1 MCAFVHKQFCLA
13 ETERQRSQLVHS
25 SEFLPNPPHASQ
37 TFSYTPYVH
46 YLSLPLPSFALLSL
60 LHKSI
65 SFLLI
70 KQYTW
75 LLFQESV
82 MFSDVSIDF
91 SQEEWECLNDD
102 QRDLYRDVML
112 ENYSN
117 LVSMG
122 YSISKPD
129 LISLLEQGK
138 EPLLVDR
145 EVTRGQWP
153 VLEPKCETKTFVL
166 KKEPFEV
173 EPSHWAV
180 LQRLRRYDLQCSRFR
195 DDLESNSHFE
205 KQHDSQES
213 HLDQLMFMQENMP
226 TFGQHPSFA
235 LQQIINNKERCYETK
250 EYGKTFRLGSQLTH
264 QIIHTAE
271 KPYDCKECGKAFRH
285 LSRLAHHQKIHTGK
299 KPFEC
304 TECGKTFICGSDLTR
319 HHRIHTGE
327 KPYECKDC
335 GKAFSSGSNF
345 TRHQRIHTGEKPYVC
360 KDCGKAFS
368 SGSNFTQHQ
377 RIHTGEKPYE
387 CKECG
392 NAFSQSSQLIKH
404 QRIHTGEKPY
414 ECKQCE
420 KAFRSGSDL
429 TRHQRIHT
437 GEKPYECKIC
447 GKAYS
452 QSSQLISHHRI
463 HIGEKPYEYRQCGK
477 TFNCGSQ
484 HIKHQ
489 NLYW

>member
-1 MCAFVHKQFCLA
+1 MTVLLAGIQPHSHALAGPSGLHRHLLQRCGGLCYFGSLESLRSAFFQKRGL
-13 ETERQRSQLVHS
+13 EEDWS
-25 SEFLPNPPHASQ
+25 
-37 TFSYTPYVH
+37 
-46 YLSLPLPSFALLSL
+46 LSAN
-60 LHKSI
+60 I
-65 SFLLI
+65 EAMA
-70 KQYTW
+70 
-75 LLFQESV
+75 QESV

-91 SQEEWECLNDD
+91 SQEEWECLNED

-117 LVSMG
+117 LVSMAG
-122 YSISKPD
+122 CSFSKPD
-129 LISLLEQGK
+129 VISFLEQGK
-138 EPLLVDR
+138 EPWLVDR
-145 EVTRGQWP
+145 ELTRGQWP
-153 VLEPKCETKTFVL
+153 DLESRCETKKLYL
-166 KKEPFEV
+166 KKESYEI
-173 EPSHWAV
+173 ESSQWEIME
-180 LQRLRRYDLQCSRFR
+180 RLTHHLQCSSFR
-195 DDLESNSHFE
+195 DDWECNSQCE
-205 KQHDSQES
+205 KRCGSQEGHFS
-213 HLDQLMFMQENMP
+213 QLILTHEDMP
-226 TFGQHPSFA
+226 TFSQHPSFT
-235 LQQIINNKERCYETK
+235 LHQIFKNKEKYCDTK
-250 EYGKTFRLGSQLTH
+250 EYGKAFRRGSQLTTH
-264 QIIHTAE
+264 QIIHTIE
-271 KPYDCKECGKAFRH
+271 KPYECKECGKAFRH
-285 LSRLAHHQKIHTGK
+285 LSRLTHHQKIHTGK
-299 KPFEC
+299 KPFKC

-327 KPYECKDC
+327 KPYECKEC

-345 TRHQRIHTGEKPYVC
+345 TRHQRIHTGEKPYEC
-360 KDCGKAFS
+360 KECGKAFS

-414 ECKQCE
+414 ECKECE

-463 HIGEKPYEYRQCGK
+463 HTGEKPYEYRECGK
-477 TFNCGSQ
+477 TFNYGSQ
-484 HIKHQ
+484 LIQHQ